1 MVNLRNFAHTRKTK
15 YKTMR
20 TKTLLLTAA
29 LSAVGLSTSM
39 AQSVF
44 SVNAVGFVTVD
55 VPKGLSMIANPLKA
69 PTNTIAAL
77 FASAADG
84 TTIYKYN
91 AVTAQFTIN
100 TFDTGEWGL
109 PNDTLVPGEGAFI
122 RNSSAALF
130 QITFVGEVSQSV
142 TPPLSHDVPKG
153 LSIQSSE
160 VPQSGKVVADLGFP
174 ASDGDTIYI
183 YDNASAAYVIHTL
196 DTGEWSSGEPVP
208 KVGESF
214 FVKKVD
220 TKAWTRAFTVNTP

>member
-1 MVNLRNFAHTRKTK
+1 
-15 YKTMR
+15 
-20 TKTLLLTAA
+20 
-29 LSAVGLSTSM
+29 M

-55 VPKGLSMIANPLKA
+55 VPKGLSMIANPLVA
-69 PTNTIAAL
+69 PTNTISVL

-91 AVTAQFTIN
+91 GTAFTIN
-100 TFDTGEWGL
+100 TFDLGEWGL

-130 QITFVGEVSQSV
+130 QITFVGEVKQG
-142 TPPLSHDVPKG
+142 TAPPLSHSVPTG

-160 VPQSGKVVADLGFP
+160 VPQSGKVVADLQFP
-174 ASDGDTIYI
+174 ATDGDTIYI

-196 DTGEWSSGEPVP
+196 DLGEWSSGEPVP
-208 KVGESF
+208 KVGEAF

-220 TKAWTRAFTVNTP
+220 TKAWTRSFTVNTP

>member
-1 MVNLRNFAHTRKTK
+1 
-15 YKTMR
+15 MR

-84 TTIYKYN
+84 TTIYKYDG
-91 AVTAQFTIN
+91 TSFSIN
-100 TFDTGEWGL
+100 TFDLGEWGN
-109 PNDTLVPGEGAFI
+109 PAETLVPGEGAFI
-122 RNSSAALF
+122 RNSSAATF
-130 QITFVGEVSQSV
+130 PITFVGEVSQGS
-142 TPPLSHDVPKG
+142 LSHTIAGPNK

-160 VPQSGKVVADLGFP
+160 VPQSGKVATDLNFP
-174 ASDGDTIYI
+174 ASDGDTIYQ
-183 YDNASAAYVIHTL
+183 YDNASSAYVIHTL
-196 DTGEWSSGEPVP
+196 DLGEWSNGEPVP

-214 FVKKVD
+214 FVRKVD
-220 TKAWTRAFTVNTP
+220 NKPWTRTFSVNTP

>member
-1 MVNLRNFAHTRKTK
+1 
-15 YKTMR
+15 
-20 TKTLLLTAA
+20 
-29 LSAVGLSTSM
+29 M

-55 VPKGLSMIANPLKA
+55 VPKGLSMIANPLVA
-69 PTNTIAAL
+69 PTNTISAL

-84 TTIYKYN
+84 TTIYKYDG
-91 AVTAQFTIN
+91 TSFSIN
-100 TFDTGEWGL
+100 TFDLGEWGT
-109 PNDTLVPGEGAFI
+109 PGDTLVPGEGAFI

-130 QITFVGEVSQSV
+130 QITFVGEVKQGT
-142 TPPLSHDVPKG
+142 TPPLSHNVPKG

-160 VPQSGKVVADLGFP
+160 VPQSGKVVTDLNFP

-196 DTGEWSSGEPVP
+196 DLGEWSSGEPVP
-208 KVGESF
+208 KVGEAF

-220 TKAWTRAFTVNTP
+220 AKPWTRSFTVNTP

>member
-1 MVNLRNFAHTRKTK
+1 MVNLRTFVHTRKTK
-15 YKTMR
+15 YKKMR

-55 VPKGLSMIANPLKA
+55 VPVGLSMIANPLTA

-77 FASAADG
+77 FASAPDG
-84 TTIYKYN
+84 TTIYKYDGTSFS
-91 AVTAQFTIN
+91 VN
-100 TFDTGEWGL
+100 TFDLGEWGK

-122 RNSSAALF
+122 RNVGTALF
-130 QITFVGEVSQSV
+130 QITFVGEVSQGT
-142 TPPLSHDVPKG
+142 TPPLSHAVPKG

-160 VPQSGKVVADLGFP
+160 VPQSGKVVTDLNFP
-174 ASDGDTIYI
+174 ATDQDTIYQ
-183 YDNASAAYVIHTL
+183 YDNAAKAYVIHTL
-196 DTGEWSSGEPVP
+196 DLGEWSGGEPVP

-214 FVKKVD
+214 FVRKVD
-220 TKAWTRAFTVNTP
+220 SKPWTRTFSVNTP